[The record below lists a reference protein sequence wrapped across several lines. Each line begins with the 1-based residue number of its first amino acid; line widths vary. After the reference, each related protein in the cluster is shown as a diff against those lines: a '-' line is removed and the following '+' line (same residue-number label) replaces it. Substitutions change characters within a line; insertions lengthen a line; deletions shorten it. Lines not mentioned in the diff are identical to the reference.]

1 MLENLTI
8 EELAER
14 SGVSVRTIRFYITE
28 GLLPSPHTRGRNAAY
43 TEEALDR
50 LILIQRLKDAH
61 LPLKE
66 IRDQL
71 ASLSPSRIHQL
82 SSEQDLNLPNQTI
95 SFGAP
100 VELPHEDSSALD
112 YISRVL
118 DARSV
123 YHTSPLQKKLL
134 ADKNFPLMRSP
145 APQEPEESW
154 RRVEIAPGVEL
165 HIRAGLDPQT
175 EKKIAQIIEM
185 ARILFS

>member
-1 MLENLTI
+1 MIENLTI

-14 SGVSVRTIRFYITE
+14 SGVSIRTIRFYITE
-28 GLLPSPHTRGRNAAY
+28 GLLPAPQSRGRNAAY

-50 LILIQRLKDAH
+50 LILIQKLKDAH

-71 ASLSPSRIHQL
+71 DSLSPARIHQL
-82 SSEQDLNLPNQTI
+82 ASEQDLNLPNQTVT
-95 SFGAP
+95 FGEQDQQLTEA
-100 VELPHEDSSALD
+100 SSALN

-118 DARSV
+118 DARSA
-123 YHTSPLQKKLL
+123 YHTPPQSKQLL
-134 ADKNFPLMRSP
+134 MGKAVPVMGSP

-154 RRVEIAPGVEL
+154 RRIEIAPGIEL

-175 EKKIAQIIEM
+175 EKKISQIIEM
-185 ARILFS
+185 ARILFT

>member
-1 MLENLTI
+1 MLETLTI

-14 SGVSVRTIRFYITE
+14 SGVSIRTIRFYITE
-28 GLLPSPHTRGRNAAY
+28 GLMPSSHMRGRNAAY

-71 ASLSPSRIHQL
+71 DSLSPARIHQL
-82 SSEQDLNLPNQTI
+82 ASEQDLNLIKPAADLEFSAEQ
-95 SFGAP
+95 
-100 VELPHEDSSALD
+100 LPEASSALD

-123 YHTSPLQKKLL
+123 YLQSPQPGK
-134 ADKNFPLMRSP
+134 SP
-145 APQEPEESW
+145 PPAEIHSFSKPVIQEPLDSW
-154 RRVEIAPGVEL
+154 RRIEIAPGVEL
-165 HIRAGLDPQT
+165 HIRAGLDPLT

-185 ARILFS
+185 ARILFQ